1 MTDDFWNLL
10 YRFAESLCCAL
21 IGVFLIVM
29 SGLNVTF
36 DYTGPASHVI
46 ILVSLFG
53 GFLFLGLGIFLF
65 IDCGRKGTL
74 SLNK

>member
-10 YRFAESLCCAL
+10 YRFAESLYCAL

-36 DYTGPASHVI
+36 DYTGPASM
-46 ILVSLFG
+46 S
-53 GFLFLGLGIFLF
+53 
-65 IDCGRKGTL
+65 
-74 SLNK
+74 